1 MTQFNTEMKHS
12 NLSKVWSFGLLGA
25 ILLGALPAQ
34 PVMAQEAGA
43 NDMPVAPQTTPIE
56 RPQFGEQIFLYPEA
70 IVEEDREH
78 WELGFGG
85 RIARNVV
92 NPSLIP
98 VLPNPLRANGAA
110 VIVAPGGAW
119 MFLGMD
125 TEGIDVARRL
135 ADRGIAA
142 FVLKYRTAET
152 PRDPRPFL
160 GDMFARLGV
169 LMADKQ
175 NGTNNASF
183 EGIPEA
189 IEDGKAAVRLVRAR
203 AAEWG
208 IDPDR
213 VGMLGF
219 SAGAT
224 TSVQVALSPDAQ
236 ERPDFVGS
244 IYGTGDVGPIP
255 EYAPPLFAATAFD
268 DPLVSM
274 VDGGLLPDWAAA
286 GRPVEVHI
294 YERGGHGFG
303 YGVSGQLWFE
313 QFMAWLETRG
323 MLEKP
328 E

>member
-1 MTQFNTEMKHS
+1 MTENTIHTENS
-12 NLSKVWSFGLLGA
+12 TGNCIRGLCLLVAVVLAVLSVQSAK
-25 ILLGALPAQ
+25 
-34 PVMAQEAGA
+34 AQEAEVINA
-43 NDMPVAPQTTPIE
+43 TAVPVTIPIE
-56 RPQFGEQIFLYPEA
+56 KPQFGEEIFLYPEA
-70 IVEEDREH
+70 ILEEDGEH

-98 VLPNPLRANGAA
+98 VLPNPLKANGTA

-142 FVLKYRTAET
+142 FVLKYRVAET
-152 PRDPRPFL
+152 PRDPRQFL
-160 GDMFARLGV
+160 GAMFSSLGV
-169 LMADKQ
+169 LMADKV
-175 NGTNNASF
+175 NNTNNASF
-183 EGIPEA
+183 EGIPA
-189 IEDGKAAVRLVRAR
+189 AVEDGRAAVRLVRAR
-203 AAEWG
+203 AEEWG
-208 IDPDR
+208 VDPDR

-224 TSVQVALSPDAQ
+224 TSVRVALSPDAK

-244 IYGTGDVGPIP
+244 IYGTGDVGPVP
-255 EYAPPLFAATAFD
+255 DYAPPLFAATAFD
-268 DPLVSM
+268 DPLVSLA
-274 VDGGLLPDWAAA
+274 DGGLLPDWAAA

-303 YGVSGQLWFE
+303 YGTSGQLWFE

-323 MLEKP
+323 TLNQP